1 LFCFVFF
8 VLFFFAFSPQQRAR
22 LNDGQDV
29 MLGGD
34 GGLPNVHAQIAALAG
49 IARGGGGGG
58 GPGAGAAGMAAAPPA
73 AAPAPAVEPSED
85 NIAALVAMGFGADEA
100 ADALRRTGD
109 DPEAAVGELLQ

>member
-1 LFCFVFF
+1 
-8 VLFFFAFSPQQRAR
+8 
-22 LNDGQDV
+22 

-58 GPGAGAAGMAAAPPA
+58 GGPGAGAGAAGMAAAPPA